1 MSRPDREA
9 SVGTVRIE
17 RVIGA
22 PADRVWSALREFG
35 ALHTRVAPGLI
46 VDTVVEGDVRS
57 VTFAGGLV
65 LRERLI
71 DIDDAGRRI
80 VYSILADVF
89 EHHSASNT
97 VVPEGEGRYRL
108 VWVVDFLPEEPRDK
122 IEAMMNAG
130 GDAIKTHMEAAG

>member
-1 MSRPDREA
+1 M
-9 SVGTVRIE
+9 VGLE
-17 RVIGA
+17 RVRR
-22 PADRVWSALREFG
+22 PAHQGRAGPHRRYSGRGRCPERDLR
-35 ALHTRVAPGLI
+35 R
-46 VDTVVEGDVRS
+46 R
-57 VTFAGGLV
+57 LV

-97 VVPEGEGRYRL
+97 VVPEGEGRCRL

-130 GDAIKTHMEAAG
+130 GDAIKAHMEAAG